1 MKTQADENGPA
12 NARRLLKLLAS
23 AGVKANQPLQNA
35 WVQSEALKALRL
47 EGDDL
52 DAALIFAGGEDWID
66 NGTKAGTVVL
76 TEKGVR
82 EGKR

>member
-1 MKTQADENGPA
+1 
-12 NARRLLKLLAS
+12 L
-23 AGVKANQPLQNA
+23 
-35 WVQSEALKALRL
+35 EALGL